1 MFTIKLQGEEK
12 QRFAHPAVK
21 ALLLEYFFTGHNS
34 DAFYDID
41 AFGPM
46 IPLPTIA
53 LVIAVV
59 SILLICLLYS
69 NISTVESLFG

>member
-1 MFTIKLQGEEK
+1 MFTIKLQGEHK

-34 DAFYDID
+34 DGFYDID
-41 AFGPM
+41 SFGPM

-53 LVIAVV
+53 LVITTV
-59 SILLICLLYS
+59 STLFFIFLL
-69 NISTVESLFG
+69 F